1 MSLSQR
7 PRSRVILALAG
18 LTGLALLGFS
28 VIFLNLSPITL
39 LAGLLGGSTVLTL
52 MFRPILGVHL
62 LIILLSVE
70 NLFYTSEGL
79 TVMKAAGVIVVAG
92 WLLGVV
98 TSRRLG
104 VRMSALIVG
113 LVLFVGWTA
122 VTMVTAFDSQVA
134 LVRVLTF
141 AQLGFVTIMF
151 ASVIQDVERLRG
163 VLRTTVISTT
173 LAGIYAL
180 ALYFEGVTTVA
191 AGTVLDRN
199 QLAVNI
205 NIAIVCAYILYQVS
219 HSAAERA
226 ALLVALPILFLSLA
240 LSFSRGGYIT
250 FVVALFLVMYRVA
263 KTRGYVVLAGSLAMI
278 ALISTTL
285 PDSFYQRVSSIV
297 PSIEHQEDTFGIRVL
312 LWKAGLRMIAD
323 NPVLGVG
330 PGNFMLAQPHYVH
343 GRIYSRFVLTSHN
356 LFIGVAAETGLVGLG
371 LYLFMVV
378 AAFRE
383 AGRPGRKWS
392 PGARDLEL
400 AGVGVEICIVVIL
413 MGGLT
418 GSAETSKY
426 LFMLFGMASTVGRL
440 ALARTSVTS
449 RAASDDSSYVAH
461 RADPAL
467 HPMPGR

>member
-1 MSLSQR
+1 
-7 PRSRVILALAG
+7 
-18 LTGLALLGFS
+18 
-28 VIFLNLSPITL
+28 
-39 LAGLLGGSTVLTL
+39 
-52 MFRPILGVHL
+52 
-62 LIILLSVE
+62 
-70 NLFYTSEGL
+70 
-79 TVMKAAGVIVVAG
+79 
-92 WLLGVV
+92 
-98 TSRRLG
+98 
-104 VRMSALIVG
+104 
-113 LVLFVGWTA
+113 
-122 VTMVTAFDSQVA
+122 
-134 LVRVLTF
+134 
-141 AQLGFVTIMF
+141 
-151 ASVIQDVERLRG
+151 
-163 VLRTTVISTT
+163 VISTT

-378 AAFRE
+378 AALRE